1 MFLVLDSKARIFDSL
16 EAALRAMREDGK
28 AGREPSRCFEMRE
41 VFCSGD
47 FDMESIKRLEIPRK
61 VSKR

>member
-28 AGREPSRCFEMRE
+28 AGREPSRCF
-41 VFCSGD
+41 
-47 FDMESIKRLEIPRK
+47 DMESIKRLEMPRK